1 MENGDALNSNSVDVS
16 QASQMGLINTSK
28 EGEEVVQED
37 VKEKDEDIQ
46 HNNNNNNTN
55 NVQTIIEQISQVMPS
70 PPSSSSSSC
79 SPSQDNHVNESQSI
93 SLDDAISLLTLPA
106 SKSETN
112 DLWNRIAPF
121 SSIKV
126 VDTSQIKHTDDDSND
141 NIFWQIFDELQSQSP
156 DKKTVNGHKLKARLV
171 STNKFFVGD
180 AVFVIE
186 RMERIAKIIS
196 VGFDEYQKRW

>member
-1 MENGDALNSNSVDVS
+1 M
-16 QASQMGLINTSK
+16 
-28 EGEEVVQED
+28 
-37 VKEKDEDIQ
+37 
-46 HNNNNNNTN
+46 
-55 NVQTIIEQISQVMPS
+55 
-70 PPSSSSSSC
+70 
-79 SPSQDNHVNESQSI
+79 
-93 SLDDAISLLTLPA
+93 DDAISLLTLPA

-180 AVFVIE
+180 AVLVIE
-186 RMERIAKIIS
+186 RMERIGKIRS